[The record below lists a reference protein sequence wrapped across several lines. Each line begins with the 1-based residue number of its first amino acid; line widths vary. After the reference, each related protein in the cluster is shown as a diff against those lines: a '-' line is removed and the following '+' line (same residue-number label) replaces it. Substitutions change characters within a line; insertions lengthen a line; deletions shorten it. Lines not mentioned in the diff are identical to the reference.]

1 MTYDQNG
8 PQVWRPQQLPDGAAD
23 PYASPAPSAPYAS
36 PAPFASP
43 DPHAAPAPASYQG
56 PTPQPGAP
64 YGAPTAYGAPAAYP
78 TYAPYGPAGY
88 AMPPAQ
94 RPTPV
99 LAIVGLVLSIL
110 LAPIGLVVSIVARVQ
125 GRRTG
130 VGRGMA
136 TAGIVIA
143 CLWIAGAVAISVALN
158 ERLGGAEGEGPREA
172 FGQMQ
177 NSLADGDCEAF
188 MTSTTEDLRSQI
200 MLRTC
205 DEFDTMIAL
214 AGPGMF
220 DGWVPVTDV
229 DVNGDEAT
237 LWTVER
243 VIDPDGGESVDTVEY
258 RAVREGDV
266 WLIDW
271 VDLS

>member
-1 MTYDQNG
+1 MTHDQNG
-8 PQVWRPQQLPDGAAD
+8 PQVWRPQQPPDGAAD
-23 PYASPAPSAPYAS
+23 PYAS

-56 PTPQPGAP
+56 ATPQPGAQPGAP

-143 CLWIAGAVAISVALN
+143 CVWIAGAVAISVALN

-243 VIDPDGGESVDTVEY
+243 VIDPSGGESVDTVEY

>member
-8 PQVWRPQQLPDGAAD
+8 PQVWRPQQPPDVAAD
-23 PYASPAPSAPYAS
+23 PYAS

-43 DPHAAPAPASYQG
+43 DPHAAPAPTPYQG
-56 PTPQPGAP
+56 PTPQPGMPPGAP
-64 YGAPTAYGAPAAYP
+64 YGASAAYP
-78 TYAPYGPAGY
+78 AYPSYGPAGY

-99 LAIVGLVLSIL
+99 LAIVGLVLSIV
-110 LAPIGLVVSIVARVQ
+110 LAPVGLVVSIVARVQ

-143 CLWIAGAVAISVALN
+143 CVWIAGAVAISVALN

-177 NSLADGDCEAF
+177 NSLVDADCEAF

-243 VIDPDGGESVDTVEY
+243 VIDPSGGESVDTVEY